1 MSTAANLP
9 GELVELVLKSLC
21 SYDPAVDNRW
31 KASSFDSSLGRCSL
45 TCRHWAT
52 HIRPVL
58 FRKVDILS
66 EDEARA
72 FAFFVRSSV
81 AIPRPLRMV
90 IRKIEL
96 SVYKTSDFRPW
107 MYYIWALLRDIELPN
122 LQEIN
127 LAIRGTMVRGDE
139 SVIAPPGTVSRV
151 CIVMEDAAHFISQGE
166 DAPSAAPADLNST
179 LMRLDQLCESL
190 GNQLRGLVIALF
202 PRDSNRGGALAHTVE
217 TMRSLRVQMPSM
229 TRRRRLT
236 FCMSRRYR
244 QDLRDDEV
252 EYETALEHVFEHDG
266 LYWANVALS
275 EEQPSPES

>member
-1 MSTAANLP
+1 MR
-9 GELVELVLKSLC
+9 C
-21 SYDPAVDNRW
+21 
-31 KASSFDSSLGRCSL
+31 LGLGYSGVSHTL
-45 TCRHWAT
+45 
-52 HIRPVL
+52 I
-58 FRKVDILS
+58 
-66 EDEARA
+66 
-72 FAFFVRSSV
+72 
-81 AIPRPLRMV
+81 M
-90 IRKIEL
+90 
-96 SVYKTSDFRPW
+96 
-107 MYYIWALLRDIELPN
+107 
-122 LQEIN
+122 Q
-127 LAIRGTMVRGDE
+127 
-139 SVIAPPGTVSRV
+139 IAPPGTVSRV

-202 PRDSNRGGALAHTVE
+202 PRDSNRGGALAHTVD

-229 TRRRRLT
+229 TRRRRPT
-236 FCMSRRYR
+236 FRMSLRSR